1 VKRIWIVLPVLA
13 VAVVASAL
21 LLTYNSTRAV
31 QAPFISL
38 DMVPADNT
46 YDEATNTMNV
56 VFNPA
61 TDFCLAVDP
70 ANAATHL
77 HQSHLIIQN
86 VEDLVAWQVRFNF
99 IGDQMRINTL
109 NFTPFTDNTTGQN
122 IAFTNLPIDTTSSL
136 HRTITSAGGVGPA
149 APADN
154 TNTPQTHLAG
164 AVYDNTQGFAISP
177 DTPAKTVPDDT
188 SYSAPNGGV
197 LAAVSLQVLGDETG
211 NTLTMDLDDDQP
223 NPPGSR
229 AVIFNGSGTTDID
242 LVETSL
248 ADGQHVEGGA
258 CLGATP
264 TATPSPG
271 PTGTET
277 PTPGPGGPGGG
288 GTPPPGGG
296 GTPTRTPTPR
306 PGAATP
312 TRAAPAA
319 LPPTGSD
326 SDGSS
331 GLTYVLIL
339 AALAVPVAGAVYA
352 VDRLRRR

>member
-1 VKRIWIVLPVLA
+1 MKRIWIVLPVLT

-21 LLTYNSTRAV
+21 LLTYSATRAV
-31 QAPFISL
+31 QAPFVSL

-46 YDEATNTMNV
+46 YDEATNTMTV

-61 TDFCLAVDP
+61 TDFCLATDP

-99 IGDQMRINTL
+99 IGDQFRVNTI

-149 APADN
+149 APADGS
-154 TNTPQTHLAG
+154 NTPQTHLAG
-164 AVYDNTQGFAISP
+164 ATYDLTQGFAISA
-177 DTPAKTVPDDT
+177 DTPAKAVPDDT
-188 SYSAPNGGV
+188 TYSAPTGGV
-197 LAAVSLQVLGDETG
+197 LAGVSLQVLGDETG
-211 NTLTMDLDDDQP
+211 NTLTMDLDDDNP

-229 AVIFNGSGTTDID
+229 AVIFNGSGTTDLD
-242 LVETSL
+242 LAETSL
-248 ADGQHVEGGA
+248 GDGQHVEGGA

-264 TATPSPG
+264 TATPSPE

-277 PTPGPGGPGGG
+277 PTPGPGGGA
-288 GTPPPGGG
+288 TTPPGGT
-296 GTPTRTPTPR
+296 TPTRTPTPR
-306 PGAATP
+306 PGGATP
-312 TRAAPAA
+312 TRTPAPAPAA
-319 LPPTGSD
+319 LPPTGGG
-326 SDGSS
+326 DGAS

-339 AALAVPVAGAVYA
+339 AALAVPVAGAVYG